1 MPATDDDTLLPFS
14 LPSLCKKKIT
24 AAFDGGLISSDGGV
38 LLLAGADKRLG
49 LIDTLAAII
58 PDHRNPDLITHTMA
72 DILRARVFAI
82 ACGYPDADD
91 LDDLRH
97 DPAFK
102 LACGR
107 LPENGDHRASQPTMS
122 RWENAPDP
130 RTLIRMAQAMVDL
143 WCKSYRRAPKA
154 VTLDID
160 DSADIV
166 HGHQQLSLFNAH
178 YDERCFLPIH
188 VYDAATGHCV
198 LTILRP
204 GKTPDGKEVRSHLRR
219 LVKRIRMHWPNTRI
233 TSAADAFRHI
243 GSLRDPIRGDGH
255 YGRREAMDWCEE
267 NGVDYILGLST
278 NAVLATQ
285 VFAKTDEVCV
295 RRAIGDLDV
304 VRDYTEA
311 LYGAKSWSHPRRVA
325 ARIEATRKGL
335 DVRYVVTNITYGTA
349 EWLYD
354 GLYCAR
360 GQAENLIKRH
370 KSQLASDRTSCR
382 SPLANQMRLIL
393 HTAAYWLML
402 TVREAIPRPQPL
414 ASGEFSTI
422 RLRLLKIAVRITET
436 ASRIR
441 LAFAANCPDAALFR
455 GLIGALIPRPT

>member
-1 MPATDDDTLLPFS
+1 MPATDDDTLLPFA
-14 LPSLCKKKIT
+14 LPSIGQKKIT

-58 PDHRNPDLITHTMA
+58 PDHRDPDLITHSMA

-91 LDDLRH
+91 LDDLRR

-107 LPENGDHRASQPTMS
+107 LPESGDHLASQPTMS
-122 RWENAPDP
+122 RWENAPDL
-130 RTLIRMAQAMVDL
+130 RTLIRLTRAMVDL
-143 WCKSYRRAPKA
+143 WCKSYRRAPKSI
-154 VTLDID
+154 TLDID
-160 DSADIV
+160 DTADTV

-188 VYDAATGHCV
+188 IYDA
-198 LTILRP
+198 
-204 GKTPDGKEVRSHLRR
+204 D
-219 LVKRIRMHWPNTRI
+219 
-233 TSAADAFRHI
+233 
-243 GSLRDPIRGDGH
+243 
-255 YGRREAMDWCEE
+255 
-267 NGVDYILGLST
+267 
-278 NAVLATQ
+278 
-285 VFAKTDEVCV
+285 
-295 RRAIGDLDV
+295 
-304 VRDYTEA
+304 
-311 LYGAKSWSHPRRVA
+311 
-325 ARIEATRKGL
+325 

-354 GLYCAR
+354 SIYCAR

-402 TVREAIPRPQPL
+402 TVRDAIAKPQAL
-414 ASGEFSTI
+414 ANGEFSTI
-422 RLRLLKIAVRITET
+422 RLRLLKIAVRIKET
-436 ASRIR
+436 ASRIK
-441 LAFAANCPDAALFR
+441 LSFAANCPDAALFR

>member
-1 MPATDDDTLLPFS
+1 MPATDDDTRLPFS
-14 LPSLCKKKIT
+14 LPSIGRKKIT
-24 AAFDGGLISSDGGV
+24 AALDGGLISSDGGV

-49 LIDTLAAII
+49 LIDTLATII
-58 PDHRNPDLITHTMA
+58 PDHRDPDLITHSMA

-91 LDDLRH
+91 LDDLRK

-107 LPENGDHRASQPTMS
+107 LPESGDHLASQPTMS
-122 RWENAPDP
+122 RWENAPDL
-130 RTLIRMAQAMVDL
+130 RTLILLTRASVDL
-143 WCKSYRRAPKA
+143 WCKSYRRAPK
-154 VTLDID
+154 VITLDID
-160 DSADIV
+160 DTADTV

-188 VYDAATGHCV
+188 VYDADTGHCV

-204 GKTPDGKEVRSHLRR
+204 GKTPDGKEVRAHLRR
-219 LVKRIRMHWPNTRI
+219 LVRRIRLHWPHTRI
-233 TSAADAFRHI
+233 T
-243 GSLRDPIRGDGH
+243 IRGDSH
-255 YGRREAMDWCEE
+255 YGRREAMDWCEKH
-267 NGVDYILGLST
+267 GVQYIFGLST
-278 NAVLATQ
+278 NAVLAAQ
-285 VFAKTDEVCV
+285 VFAKTDDVCV
-295 RRAIGDLDV
+295 RRAIANLDV
-304 VRDYTEA
+304 VRDYTETRYA
-311 LYGAKSWSHPRRVA
+311 AKSWSHLRRVV

-335 DVRYVVTNITYGTA
+335 DVRYVVTNITCGTA

-354 GLYCAR
+354 SIYCAR

-393 HTAAYWLML
+393 HTTAYWLML
-402 TVREAIPRPQPL
+402 TVRAAIPRPQAL
-414 ASGEFSTI
+414 ANGEFSTL
-422 RLRLLKIAVRITET
+422 RLRLLKIAVRIKET
-436 ASRIR
+436 ASRIK

-455 GLIGALIPRPT
+455 GLLGALIPRPT